1 MLDANQ
7 QLHMLIDQLSAEH
20 ADLLPDMDGLLEL
33 SASRDSGLRSAIKAC
48 SAKLREPLDS
58 HIVQEDTIL
67 FPSYAKASGGDGLVS
82 QFVDE
87 HRQILALRDDLLRA
101 CESADAETT
110 VRIAGALAELLGDHM
125 RREDM
130 MLFPAIR
137 DALN

>member
-1 MLDANQ
+1 MVGATE
-7 QLHMLIDQLSAEH
+7 QLQSLIDHLSAEH
-20 ADLLPDMDGLLEL
+20 ADLLPDMDLLLEL
-33 SASRDSGLRSAIKAC
+33 SAGGSSALREAVEAC

-58 HIVQEDTIL
+58 HIIQEDTIL
-67 FPSYAKASGGDGLVS
+67 FPSYANVSGGDGLVS
-82 QFVDE
+82 QFIDE

-101 CESADAETT
+101 CESGDGETT
-110 VRIAGALAELLGDHM
+110 VKVAGTLAELLGDHM